1 MVEIASMGPSGKSRP
16 DELLF
21 VQWRGGDTA
30 AGDEL
35 AARHYAGLR
44 RFFAN
49 KVPTFADDLV
59 QATFLACMTVT
70 LPQEPLRS
78 FRGLLFAVARIRLLH
93 HFQKRG
99 QLRGEEM
106 MSQVSLA
113 DIGTTPTQRIAR
125 DQSRA
130 LIQQALTILALD
142 DQITI
147 ELYYWQKLSVSE
159 IATTLGITPGG
170 TRAKLH
176 RARQRLRAEYERLSG
191 GGRLPGF
198 EPEPTTIEKS

>member
-1 MVEIASMGPSGKSRP
+1 MGLSQKGRP

-21 VQWRGGDTA
+21 VQWRGGDAA

-35 AARHYAGLR
+35 AARHYAGLH

-49 KVPTFADDLV
+49 KAPTFADDLV
-59 QATFLACMTVT
+59 QATFLACMTVAI
-70 LPQEPLRS
+70 PSEPLRS
-78 FRGLLFAVARIRLLH
+78 FRGLLFAVARIRLLR

-99 QLRGEEM
+99 QLRGEQM
-106 MSQVSLA
+106 MSRVSLA
-113 DIGTTPTQRIAR
+113 DLGTTPTQRIAR

-130 LIQQALTILALD
+130 LLQQALAILALD
-142 DQITI
+142 DQITV
-147 ELYYWQKLSVSE
+147 ELYYWQKLSVGE

-191 GGRLPGF
+191 GGRLEGF
-198 EPEPTTIEKS
+198 GSDPAPIEKK